1 MTLLGVSPEYCV
13 FCACNSS
20 VKKEIVSFS
29 FDDDDD
35 DDEEKEKEKEEELFC
50 LYFATTIVS
59 SWDTDCDKVME
70 RYSLC
75 VCVC

>member
-1 MTLLGVSPEYCV
+1 VEKAVLNSFILTVLTMTLLGVSPEYCV

-59 SWDTDCDKVME
+59 S
-70 RYSLC
+70 
-75 VCVC
+75 